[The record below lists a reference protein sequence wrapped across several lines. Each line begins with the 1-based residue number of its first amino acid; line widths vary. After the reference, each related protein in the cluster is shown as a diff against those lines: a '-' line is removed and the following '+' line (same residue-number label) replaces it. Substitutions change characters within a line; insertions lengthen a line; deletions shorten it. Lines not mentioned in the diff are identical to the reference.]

1 MKVHVLHMKVH
12 KSYTCVVRMIYTSK
26 CTCVARM
33 LHHDL
38 VGKFYSVFHMCD
50 TCLTHEIHMC
60 PTPMLHMCSFG
71 KGMDG
76 EHRSVA
82 VSIKSEGDTE
92 KGS

>member
-1 MKVHVLHMKVH
+1 
-12 KSYTCVVRMIYTSK
+12 
-26 CTCVARM
+26 
-33 LHHDL
+33 
-38 VGKFYSVFHMCD
+38 MCY

-60 PTPMLHMCSFG
+60 PTPMLHMCSFD

>member
-1 MKVHVLHMKVH
+1 MKVHVSHMKVH

-38 VGKFYSVFHMCD
+38 WANFIVFHMCY

-60 PTPMLHMCSFG
+60 NFG